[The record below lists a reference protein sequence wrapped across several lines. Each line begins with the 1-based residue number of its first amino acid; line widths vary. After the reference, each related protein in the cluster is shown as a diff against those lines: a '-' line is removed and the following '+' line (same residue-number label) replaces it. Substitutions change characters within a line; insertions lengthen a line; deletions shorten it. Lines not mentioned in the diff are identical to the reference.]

1 MGKRVRGERTNDM
14 TMNRVIN
21 WWIKGVLLA
30 GMMMLAGMA
39 EAVDVSSA
47 EELAGAK
54 GFKGKASWSG
64 NKVTLTGNV
73 ELTETITIKSAGEI
87 VLDLNE
93 HNIYNIWK
101 SGNRN
106 KIDIFDIEKGT
117 LTIQGN
123 GSVYNQGTD
132 GNSTIW
138 VNGGTLNVKANICSK
153 KYAAITITDGCVN
166 IFSGDISSEGSKE
179 ALEVQE
185 GTVNINEGTIRNER
199 SINSSVALKIVGGTL
214 NVFNGYIYAKS
225 GTISAH
231 ALEKE
236 GGNVQIKGGKFGASC
251 VTGEKAINSDVEF
264 SKIFAPG
271 YGINGSDADNS
282 KKSIEGTVEI
292 KPIQYDIVYNKVDG
306 VEVSGGYYPISYD
319 VETPD
324 FTIGAL
330 TKEHYTFEHWHYDD
344 AKVVEN
350 SVIKQGTIEDLTL
363 TAHFTPIEYPIVYE
377 RNGGFE
383 KPDNENPKTY
393 NVETKTGK
401 LGEAGRHYYEFGG
414 WYKDQR
420 LTQEFPG
427 FEGRFY
433 ENPFYLYA
441 KWIPIEY
448 PVTFY
453 NGTGEDAVQYTKFGT
468 FNRSEEKGIDELPV
482 PIEDDRI
489 FKGWIEE
496 GNTSILTNVEKGH
509 ESVELYATWNLVNF
523 VVQYELDGGSFG
535 TGVQSVDRYT
545 AETTKDV
552 RWKTGVDVMK
562 SGFVFKGWHL
572 GSATGAAI
580 SQFPLNRHLEPAT
593 TSSDGL
599 EVTFTL
605 HAEWEE
611 KVYEILFMPNGGEPI
626 DCDAYKLADGVLDA
640 DMPVAKRK
648 GYKFLGWYDKN
659 DPEGKNKVESI
670 PAGGTDRITLVAH
683 WKVIDY
689 NITYEN
695 NGGTLDKPINTYTVE
710 DVIVLPTPKKEHYT
724 FAGWYTRKEGGEKL
738 IANKISLATGD
749 TTVYARWTP
758 NVYHVTYETNGGT
771 VIAGSF
777 PYTYGETIKI
787 SKRTYKKNYDFSGWY
802 MEETLKTPF
811 DEKNKYG
818 GDLTL
823 YAKWGPKR
831 YKIHYDMFHG
841 EELPDD
847 TYTTEESKLLPTN
860 AIRPGFTFAGW
871 YEDDML
877 TKGPVTKIDKGSS
890 GDKTFYATW
899 KPGYL
904 VRFIQPENGKIEVK
918 RRGDLLVSGDKV
930 GEGVEITITA
940 TPTDA
945 MYGLKALSIGGKT
958 YTTSPQI
965 IKMPANDLYIS
976 AIFEDARAVASA
988 PEIIT
993 DPENTD
999 NMLMGTTVR
1008 VTLKKTDENTTLYY
1022 SISDGP
1028 KRLYEKP
1035 FELSSET
1042 AKLLTLKAYAV
1053 KEGYKDGVSVRDMGF
1068 GVQKISITFDLPD
1081 GITAVNP
1088 LGGDVVSAIAS
1099 GTAFEFSL
1107 QVDKNYFQS
1116 LDSMT
1121 VLAND
1126 SILTANADGIYRVDG
1141 PSKDVTV
1148 TVKGL
1153 ESIAYEVTLKQSK
1166 GGHIYYTEDGSDG
1179 ILTLP
1184 CNKRISVTA
1193 VPDLNYRFGKWSNGS
1208 QENPY
1213 TFTVSSDTTLEATFV
1228 PDDKYFTITLP
1239 VLEGV
1244 TVKPLSNY
1252 STEVLQGGKFH
1263 FYLRFADGYRA
1274 ENLVVKAN
1282 GVVLD
1287 ANEEGVYSLYRI
1299 VKNYSISVEGIV
1311 QDGVKLKLAEHV
1323 SAVDIATATDAMK
1336 AKLYPESLI
1345 SLLATAPDG
1354 QYFYKWNDGNSDNPR
1369 IVTVREASGLLPLFQ
1384 PSSGEGEY
1392 AKIHLPNVVGA
1403 GVGVQVDIHTI
1414 EVGGK
1419 MPFKVVLLPGYSQ
1432 SEVKVTANGKLL
1444 EEGLSMRAAG
1454 KSRTL
1459 VYSLADVEKEVKIEI
1474 GGLKLDTY
1482 NVGVEQ
1488 SEGGRVSV
1496 SPLGRIECGK
1506 QVVFTAMPDAGN
1518 MFVKW
1523 SDGNTLNPYP
1533 LSVDGDTNLKAV
1545 FMRSDMAVANEGI
1558 ALSVTRIYARSGK
1571 LYVETKA
1578 SGLSIWNMDGVLI
1591 KRTFVSDGCS
1601 VHPLPAGLYIVKVGE
1616 GEPVKIRIR

>member
-1 MGKRVRGERTNDM
+1 MKRQNVFVVWLVWLMVAMYPVMGY
-14 TMNRVIN
+14 
-21 WWIKGVLLA
+21 
-30 GMMMLAGMA
+30 
-39 EAVDVSSA
+39 AVDVSNENGLKNA
-47 EELAGAK
+47 IANGGYIK
-54 GFKGKASWSG
+54 
-64 NKVTLTGNV
+64 LTANIDLGG
-73 ELTETITIKSAGEI
+73 TITISKDVE
-87 VLDLNE
+87 LDLNG
-93 HNIYNIWK
+93 K
-101 SGNRN
+101 
-106 KIDIFDIEKGT
+106 
-117 LTIQGN
+117 TIKYVKTFQSITVFSISN
-123 GSVYNQGTD
+123 GSVTIENGTIYSETGIKEAVGID
-132 GNSTIW
+132 LLGGKLIIKSGKIYAKATTGHAIS
-138 VNGGTLNVKANICSK
+138 VRVKGGTLSM
-153 KYAAITITDGCVN
+153 
-166 IFSGDISSEGSKE
+166 EGG
-179 ALEVQE
+179 ALQSTATTGYTETLKIE
-185 GTVNINEGTIRNER
+185 NGTI
-199 SINSSVALKIVGGTL
+199 SL
-214 NVFNGYIYAKS
+214 KS
-225 GTISAH
+225 GTIS
-231 ALEKE
+231 
-236 GGNVQIKGGKFGASC
+236 GSDWTSGS
-251 VTGEKAINSDVEF
+251 KAIVSNLFLD
-264 SKIFAPG
+264 KILVQG
-271 YGINGSDADNS
+271 YGAYKGTLLQSMTDTNVN
-282 KKSIEGTVEI
+282 GTVEI
-292 KPIQYDIVYNKVDG
+292 KPID
-306 VEVSGGYYPISYD
+306 YPILYQDLNGGNTIQGGNYPSKYN
-319 VETPD
+319 VETPTFRID
-324 FTIGAL
+324 TLA
-330 TKEHYTFEHWHYDD
+330 KEHYTFAGWRYGSGGKIVKDLCIE
-344 AKVVEN
+344 
-350 SVIKQGTIEDLTL
+350 QGTTDTL
-363 TAHFTPIEYPIVYE
+363 KFTALFTPIEYPIVYE

-414 WYKDQR
+414 WYKDQG

-523 VVQYELDGGSFG
+523 VVQYDLDGGTFG

-572 GSATGAAI
+572 GSATGTVI

-611 KVYEILFMPNGGEPI
+611 KVYDILFMPNGGEPI
-626 DCDAYKLADGVLDA
+626 DCDAYKLANGVSEA

-710 DVIVLPTPKKEHYT
+710 DVIVLPTPKKEHHT

-787 SKRTYKKNYDFSGWY
+787 SKRTYKKDYDFSGWY

-940 TPTDA
+940 TPTEA
-945 MYGLKALSIGGKT
+945 KYGLKALSIGGKT

-1088 LGGDVVSAIAS
+1088 LGGDVVSAITS

-1126 SILTANADGIYRVDG
+1126 SILTANVDGIYRVDG

-1193 VPDLNYRFGKWSNGS
+1193 VPDLNYKFGKWSNGS

-1496 SPLGRIECGK
+1496 SPSGRIECGK

-1533 LSVDGDTNLKAV
+1533 FSVDGDMNLKAV